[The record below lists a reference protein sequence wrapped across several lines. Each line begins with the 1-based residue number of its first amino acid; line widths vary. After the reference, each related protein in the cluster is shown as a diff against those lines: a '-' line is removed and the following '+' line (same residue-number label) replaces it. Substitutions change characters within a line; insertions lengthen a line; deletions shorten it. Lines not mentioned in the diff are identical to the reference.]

1 MVSKPLLRPFFWGV
15 RLGGVR
21 LKSRMIPNKHLRHR
35 SKVGGKY
42 ISNVSEKKTWE
53 TRFNPSFL
61 FIPPSIS
68 PSPSPALSLGQKPPC
83 IFHPLDLQVSATA
96 VLRVVFSTTAV
107 PSLPRFTNCDKEPKT
122 TWELAELGESWLL
135 QADNSGWCKNQQL
148 KQLGDFEMNIG
159 ILVGFILKISGAT
172 IRYNSY

>member
-1 MVSKPLLRPFFWGV
+1 MSVKKNGKPFQPIIFVHPTFHLPI
-15 RLGGVR
+15 
-21 LKSRMIPNKHLRHR
+21 SIPC
-35 SKVGGKY
+35 
-42 ISNVSEKKTWE
+42 
-53 TRFNPSFL
+53 P
-61 FIPPSIS
+61 
-68 PSPSPALSLGQKPPC
+68 KPVWNLHV
-83 IFHPLDLQVSATA
+83 FHPFVQVSATA